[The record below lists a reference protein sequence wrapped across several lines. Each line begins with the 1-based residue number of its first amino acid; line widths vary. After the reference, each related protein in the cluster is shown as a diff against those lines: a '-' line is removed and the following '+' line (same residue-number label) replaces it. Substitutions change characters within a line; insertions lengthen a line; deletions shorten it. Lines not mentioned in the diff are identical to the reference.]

1 MRTLK
6 LGKKIAT
13 VAMVLAA
20 TVMMAAPAS
29 ALAVTSPNK
38 GCPANAANG
47 YHNYVYKCTGSYVG
61 YRKSVHKYGLPWDRK
76 TCTTTQNLYSCTELC
91 DLCGLNLGNPGVL
104 HGHEICHSSCGGYD
118 ESWCNGAGSYVTY
131 LR

>member
-1 MRTLK
+1 MRKTK

-20 TVMMAAPAS
+20 TVMVTAPTT
-29 ALAVTSPNK
+29 ALAVTTPNK

-47 YHNYVYKCTGSYVG
+47 YHNYVYKCTGSYVISDS
-61 YRKSVHKYGLPWDRK
+61 YEHEYGWFWDRN
-76 TCTTTQNLYSCTELC
+76 TCKVTFNMYGCVEVC
-91 DLCGLNLGNPGVL
+91 DLCGLSLGNPGVTHPHKL
-104 HGHEICHSSCGGYD
+104 THSSCGKD
-118 ESWCNGAGSYVTY
+118 DPSWCNGPGSYVTY